1 MTKTISAVK
10 NKNLLSVYL
19 FTAAASLAL
28 AAKPSAAAANSGGM
42 LSEEDFLGDMPIVL
56 SVTRL
61 AQPVSE
67 VPAEITVIDRH
78 MIRALGVTEIAE
90 IFRIVPGFQ
99 VGHLNNYT
107 SAVTYHGLSDEY
119 SRRMQVLVDGRS
131 VYTPSFGGVEWADLP
146 LAIEDIERIEV
157 IRGPNAATYGANS
170 FLGVISIKTRHPSG
184 SRGTVGKLTRGDH
197 ATTHAFLRHGGT
209 FGKLDYRVTVKHQE
223 DDGLKDRHD
232 SYRTDM
238 LNLHGDYRLVNNDTL
253 MFQLGL
259 TQGPRDTGSNST
271 TDPHRQKDIYSHFQ
285 LLRWRH
291 VLAPT
296 NEFSIQFYHNY
307 HRQTDEFL
315 THDLTGTL
323 PPAILALIGT
333 TRLALDY
340 NRTAERFDVEFQHT
354 RNLDEQIRL
363 VWGASARLDEMKSL
377 TFFGTAAPLKNHL
390 YRLFANAE
398 WTITRRT
405 LLNAGAMME
414 KNDITG
420 TDVSPRLAL
429 NHHLSE
435 THTVRASVSR
445 ALRTPVLFEEKGDW
459 AFTAG
464 PITDQKLLSTGGLQP
479 ETITSVDVG
488 LIGHL
493 SDIGLSY
500 SLRLYRDKLED
511 LISAFNSVAAFD
523 LIDGKADDVRNRDH
537 ATASGVE
544 FQVDFRPSPDDRIF
558 FSYANSHISSS
569 NLDVN
574 YTLTVPRHTFSLL
587 LAKKFPN
594 AVEAS
599 LAHYKVGEMT
609 WLGSG
614 DYVPQYDRTDL
625 RLSRTLRV
633 GESQLEIAAGVH
645 NLLNHK
651 HIDFAQGIIFD
662 KRVFLSLELSS
673 L

>member
-1 MTKTISAVK
+1 MTKAISVHRNNRILCAH
-10 NKNLLSVYL
+10 L
-19 FTAAASLAL
+19 FTAAVSLAL
-28 AAKPSAAAANSGGM
+28 AAKPSAGAANSTAM
-42 LSEEDFLGDMPIVL
+42 LSEEDFLGEMPIVL
-56 SVTRL
+56 SATRL

-107 SAVTYHGLSDEY
+107 PVVTYHGLSDEY
-119 SRRMQVLVDGRS
+119 SRRMQVLIDGRS

-184 SRGTVGKLTRGDH
+184 SRETAGKLTRGDH
-197 ATTHAFLRHGGT
+197 ATTHALLRHGGT
-209 FGKLDYRVTVKHQE
+209 SGQLDYRVTAKHEQ
-223 DDGLKDRHD
+223 DDGLEHRHD
-232 SYRTDM
+232 GNRTAM
-238 LNLHGDYRLVNNDTL
+238 MTLHGDYRLANHDTV

-259 TQGPRDTGSNST
+259 ARGRRDTGSNSA
-271 TDPHRQKDIYSHFQ
+271 TDPHREKDVYSHFQ

-291 VLAPT
+291 AATPT
-296 NEFSIQFYHNY
+296 NELSVQFYHNY
-307 HRQTDEFL
+307 HEQTDEFL
-315 THDLTGTL
+315 THDLTGSL

-340 NRTAERFDVEFQHT
+340 NRAAERFDLEFHHT
-354 RNLDEQIRL
+354 RNLNEQIRL
-363 VWGASARLDEMKSL
+363 VWGASARLDEMTSL
-377 TFFGTAAPLKNHL
+377 TYFGTAAPLKNYL
-390 YRLFANAE
+390 YRLFTNAE
-398 WTITRRT
+398 WAITRRT
-405 LLNAGAMME
+405 LVNAGAMAE

-420 TDVSPRLAL
+420 TDISPRLAL

-445 ALRTPVLFEEKGDW
+445 ALRTPVLFEERGNW
-459 AFTAG
+459 AFSAG
-464 PITDQKLLSTGGLQP
+464 PITDQKLLSSGGLRP
-479 ETITSVDVG
+479 EQITSVDMG
-488 LIGHL
+488 LIGHI
-493 SDIGLSY
+493 SDSGLSY
-500 SLRLYRDKLED
+500 SLRLYRDELKD
-511 LISAFNSVAAFD
+511 LISPFSRAAAFD
-523 LIDGKADDVRNRDH
+523 LIDGKADDLRNRDH
-537 ATASGVE
+537 ATARGAE
-544 FQVDFRPSPDDRIF
+544 FQLDFRPSPDSRIYF
-558 FSYANSHISSS
+558 GYAHSRISSS

-574 YTLTVPRHTFSLL
+574 YTRTVPKHTFSLL

-599 LAHYKVGEMT
+599 LAHYNVGEMT

-614 DYVPQYDRTDL
+614 DNVPQHDRTDV
-625 RLSRTLRV
+625 RLSRSLRR
-633 GESQLEIAAGVH
+633 GDSRLEIAAGIH

-651 HIDFAQGIIFD
+651 HIDFEQGIMFD
-662 KRVFLSLELSS
+662 KRAFLSLELSG